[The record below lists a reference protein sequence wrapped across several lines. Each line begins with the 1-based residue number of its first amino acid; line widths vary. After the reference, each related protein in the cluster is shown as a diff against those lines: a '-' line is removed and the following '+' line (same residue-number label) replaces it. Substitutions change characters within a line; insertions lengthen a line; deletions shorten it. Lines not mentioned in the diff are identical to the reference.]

1 MSSSLYC
8 HKLATSSDKLARLNE
23 PLCSLRLVKNDKSM
37 NSDVSCKRE
46 EGNQIYHT
54 RNANESITSFEM
66 SRTEV
71 KNLIRILE
79 NIQNVC
85 GFNHY
90 YHVFSVTRYNL

>member
-1 MSSSLYC
+1 
-8 HKLATSSDKLARLNE
+8 
-23 PLCSLRLVKNDKSM
+23 M
-37 NSDVSCKRE
+37 NSDVSSKRE
-46 EGNQIYHT
+46 EQEDNQIYHT

-71 KNLIRILE
+71 KNFIRNLE

-90 YHVFSVTRYNL
+90 YHVTRYNL